1 MALVDARYRFIMV
14 DVGANGRACDAGI
27 FARSTMSTALEQNEV
42 HIPPPRPLPG
52 RVNSVPFV
60 VVGDDAFGL
69 KPHIMKPY
77 PGREIGDFERIH
89 NYRLSR
95 ARRVS
100 ENAFGILAKR
110 FRVLDRKIHLD
121 ADKSTTVV
129 NACIVLHNYLMTQTT
144 RNIHAQPTRVL
155 LRCRPCRV
163 RAAIAALIRHGIS
176 ETSLLIILSAMVR

>member
-77 PGREIGDFERIH
+77 PGSEIGDF
-89 NYRLSR
+89 
-95 ARRVS
+95 
-100 ENAFGILAKR
+100 
-110 FRVLDRKIHLD
+110 
-121 ADKSTTVV
+121 
-129 NACIVLHNYLMTQTT
+129 
-144 RNIHAQPTRVL
+144 
-155 LRCRPCRV
+155 
-163 RAAIAALIRHGIS
+163 
-176 ETSLLIILSAMVR
+176 

>member
-1 MALVDARYRFIMV
+1 M
-14 DVGANGRACDAGI
+14 
-27 FARSTMSTALEQNEV
+27 
-42 HIPPPRPLPG
+42 
-52 RVNSVPFV
+52 PFV

-129 NACIVLHNYLMTQTT
+129 NACIVLHN
-144 RNIHAQPTRVL
+144 VL
-155 LRCRPCRV
+155 LTQNDAQYTRTTDES
-163 RAAIAALIRHGIS
+163 IAPLQTVPHQGCNRSSDSARHIRDEFADYFIS
-176 ETSLLIILSAMVR
+176 NGQVDWHWDVV